1 MFKVN
6 KKYIRAKCEIFSKL
20 IIKTPEWRQL
30 RRSGVFI
37 VNSEQISKLVLVFL
51 VLTLSRKMPAGT
63 PNLAKS
69 NLSLIVSN
77 AFDRSI
83 N

>member
-6 KKYIRAKCEIFSKL
+6 KKYIRAKCEIFSK
-20 IIKTPEWRQL
+20 L